1 VNNEKSNEEIARAI
15 NKKIA
20 LILLSELPLPSCPIK
35 KQRIEWRRGEV
46 IKKVINLLHDSTGT
60 TAI

>member
-1 VNNEKSNEEIARAI
+1 VNNDKSNEEIARAI

-35 KQRIEWRRGEV
+35 KQRVEWRREQV
-46 IKKVINLLHDSTGT
+46 KLKVINLLHDGTGT
-60 TAI
+60 TSI